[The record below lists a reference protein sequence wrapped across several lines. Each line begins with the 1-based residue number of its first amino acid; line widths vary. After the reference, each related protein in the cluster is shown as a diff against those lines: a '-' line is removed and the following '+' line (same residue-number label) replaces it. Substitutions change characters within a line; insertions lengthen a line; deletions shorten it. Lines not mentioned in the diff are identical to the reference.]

1 MKHKT
6 ILIVAVNLLIT
17 CVVFGQFN
25 NPAKSLKVSDDGHHL
40 QFSDGSS
47 FFWMGDTAW
56 ELFHR
61 LDKKETDYYLETR
74 AKQGFNVIQ
83 AVVLAELYGLTEPN
97 REGNLPLFD
106 QNPEKPNEKYF
117 EHVDYVVK
125 KAADLGIFV
134 AMSPTWGDKWNKQWG
149 QDNAIF
155 NPENAQ
161 NFGAFLGNRYK
172 NQWNIIWVMG
182 GDRNPE
188 NDEHFKIIRSMA
200 KGLEEGDG
208 GKHLFTYHPT
218 GDNSSSSFF
227 HDEKWLDFNMTQS
240 GHGERNGPNYI
251 YTLNNYNLTPAKP
264 CLDGEPRYEDIPVK
278 FGAMKMSDSYKQN
291 PYEVTDSST
300 PHGYY
305 NDYDVRRAAYWSVF
319 SGACGHTYGNGSI
332 WCFWDKGRYAP
343 IAIRFPWQKAML
355 SPGGENMGHL
365 RKLIDQFG
373 MNELVPD
380 RSVVTH
386 NTPFADK
393 YIAALRTKSGNAILA
408 YCPEGQTMRIAMT
421 KLSGKNMTQQW
432 YNPREGTF
440 TDKTAVKTSS
450 SMVDFVP
457 PTKGDKNDWVLVIQV
472 IK

>member
-1 MKHKT
+1 MNIK
-6 ILIVAVNLLIT
+6 IVLAFFIIFSMIQQVSA
-17 CVVFGQFN
+17 QFN
-25 NPAKSLKVSDDGHHL
+25 NPAKSLKVSPDGHKL

-83 AVVLAELYGLTEPN
+83 AVVLAELFGLTEPN

-106 QNPEKPNEKYF
+106 QNPQKPNEKYF

-125 KAADLGIFV
+125 KAADLGIFI
-134 AMSPTWGDKWNKQWG
+134 AMLPTWGDKWNLAWG
-149 QDNAIF
+149 HDGVIF

-188 NDEHFKIIRSMA
+188 NEEHFKIIRSMA

-227 HDEKWLDFNMTQS
+227 HNDKWLDFNMTQS
-240 GHGERNGPNYI
+240 GHGERSGPNYI
-251 YTLNNYNLTPAKP
+251 YTLNNYSLTPAKP
-264 CLDGEPRYEDIPVK
+264 CVDGEPRYEDIPVK

-291 PYEVTDSST
+291 PYEVPDSLT
-300 PHGYY
+300 PNGYY
-305 NDYDVRRAAYWSVF
+305 NDFDVRRAAYWSVF

-332 WCFWDKGRYAP
+332 WCFWDKGRFAP
-343 IAIRFPWQKAML
+343 IAIRFSWQKAML
-355 SPGGENMGHL
+355 SPGGEDMGHL
-365 RKLIDQFG
+365 RKLIELFG

-386 NTPFADK
+386 NTPFCDK
-393 YIAALRTKSGNAILA
+393 YITALRSKSGSVILA
-408 YCPEGQTMRIAMT
+408 YSPEGQTMRIALT
-421 KLSGKNMTQQW
+421 KLSGKSMTQQW

-440 TDKTAVKTSS
+440 TDKTAVETASA
-450 SMVDFVP
+450 MADFVP
-457 PTKGDKNDWVLVIQV
+457 PTTGSGNDWVLVIQAN
-472 IK
+472 K